1 MAGPGACSGPSMQRR
16 GCRRSHQRRGL
27 RVKQGACIAR
37 CSPPGSVRSI
47 LMAGTAGSGFR
58 QSEGPG
64 GAPVGPVEQHAGM
77 AAHGQ
82 CMADGAEQIGVL
94 VALILGLAWPCA
106 IRGHWRTMP
115 FFCPSRISSCQNNST
130 LVSADG
136 SAACAP
142 RIKRKF
148 FLLTATSPHPA
159 LEVAVGRSLTPR
171 CVRLSPCAFRKSI
184 RARSASTSI
193 PLRC

>member
-1 MAGPGACSGPSMQRR
+1 MAGPGACSRPSMQRR

-27 RVKQGACIAR
+27 RVKHGACIAR

-82 CMADGAEQIGVL
+82 CMADGGEQIGVL

-115 FFCPSRISSCQNNST
+115 FFCPSRISSYQNNST
-130 LVSADG
+130 VVSADR
-136 SAACAP
+136 SAACKP
-142 RIKRKF
+142 RIKGKCQAYWPDRF
-148 FLLTATSPHPA
+148 PGPV
-159 LEVAVGRSLTPR
+159 EQVQQ
-171 CVRLSPCAFRKSI
+171 
-184 RARSASTSI
+184 
-193 PLRC
+193 